1 MTAGRPRGSTR
12 VAGIIGDPVRHSL
25 SPVIHNAAFEACGL
39 DWVYVAFPVPGGQG
53 ADALRAARVL
63 GIDGLSVTMP
73 HKEDAAE
80 ACDELSPRAARLASV
95 NCVVR
100 RGDGSLFGDS
110 TDGEGFRRSVA
121 EAGVDVASGSALV
134 LGAGGAARAVA
145 LALVE
150 AGAGVT
156 MAGRR
161 AAAVEAAASLAGASA
176 RSFDGIDAVVGG
188 FDLVVN
194 ATPLGMAGEGPPFDP
209 AALRSGQVVAELVYH
224 PARTALIEAAEAR
237 GAQVV
242 GGVGMLVHQA
252 ALAFTLWTG
261 VDAPVEVM
269 RAAALNALDA

>member
-209 AALRSGQVVAELVYH
+209 AALRPGQVVAELVYH